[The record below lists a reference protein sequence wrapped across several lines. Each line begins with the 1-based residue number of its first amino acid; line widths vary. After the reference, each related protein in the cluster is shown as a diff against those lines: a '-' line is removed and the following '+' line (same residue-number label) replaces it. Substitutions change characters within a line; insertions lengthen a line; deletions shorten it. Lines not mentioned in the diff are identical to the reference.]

1 GLLSEATFGDPARQR
16 TDMYDAAILITNLA
30 PDDPGEMIGV
40 LEAVRAK
47 PVGGLLIAARS
58 LSPAVAGLLHA
69 NSVPGRFPIVVVKT
83 PVHGQRGAI
92 DDLAVLTGGR
102 PFLKEAGDSLRR
114 FFSNDFGQAR
124 TAWVTRQQF
133 GLIGGQ
139 GDPQAV
145 RRHTETLRGSH
156 RSAGDKDARR
166 DSLQRLGTLQGT
178 SATLWIGANS
188 DLEAKNR
195 LAAAGRAA
203 QTLRLA
209 LRDGVVPGGG
219 VALLHG
225 QDAMSERLKSSGDEM
240 EEAALRIVID
250 ALRAPAEALLI
261 NCGYEPAP
269 VIAGIRRRGAPTGYD
284 VIAGCFGDMH
294 AMGLVDPARVVATAA
309 RTAVR
314 GAALALTIDVIV
326 HTRTTE
332 VSTSPE

>member
-1 GLLSEATFGDPARQR
+1 
-16 TDMYDAAILITNLA
+16 
-30 PDDPGEMIGV
+30 
-40 LEAVRAK
+40 
-47 PVGGLLIAARS
+47 
-58 LSPAVAGLLHA
+58 
-69 NSVPGRFPIVVVKT
+69 VVKT

-114 FFSNDFGQAR
+114 FSSNDFGQAR